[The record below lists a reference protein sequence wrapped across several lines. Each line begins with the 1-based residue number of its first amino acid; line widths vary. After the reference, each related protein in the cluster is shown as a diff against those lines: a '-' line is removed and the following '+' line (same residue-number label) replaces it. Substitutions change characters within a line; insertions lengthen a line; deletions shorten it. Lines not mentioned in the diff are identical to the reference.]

1 MLRDLKV
8 KINSVKEEIK
18 SLEIALQNY
27 QKVNERIIE
36 LENELNN

>member
-18 SLEIALQNY
+18 SLENALLNY
-27 QKVNERIIE
+27 QKVSERIIE